1 MKADYELR
9 DADII
14 QVHDERY
21 EWATEPM
28 QPSMIERT
36 DEHGK
41 YYEPVRGELR
51 IERYFTAALQGLL
64 ANPNITAK
72 NLDPIGITTLAWALA
87 AEAVNNAPGA

>member
-1 MKADYELR
+1 MTYTLEN
-9 DADII
+9 ADII
-14 QVHDERY
+14 QLNDDRIS
-21 EWATEPM
+21 WAMQPM
-28 QPSMIERT
+28 QSGRYLRDDPRE
-36 DEHGK
+36 EK
-41 YYEPVRGELR
+41 AWVPENGELR